1 MADLRVFYGDY
12 DPGMLL
18 ADPHVHTTRSDGWW
32 EPERLAEAAVA
43 RGLSAIGI
51 TDHDDT
57 AGFAVADAVARRGL
71 PLHVYVGQEISARAG
86 GHDVHV
92 LGLDLTDESR
102 AHGSRSG
109 DYRSDSEAGG
119 LPDPAAPARP
129 LVALPTFAQILALDM
144 PVAVEIY
151 NASMIDL
158 KRLRDRSLPVA
169 NDEAR
174 AFYEANRERLS
185 GAIGGTDAHFRT
197 IGRGLTAYRGDLREA
212 IARAD
217 TAVLYRPE
225 RERSAMG
232 SGGVRYGAPAAG
244 SSPEREVRP
253 PPTGR
258 LGAWLRREDV
268 VPVSTHA

>member
-12 DPGMLL
+12 EPGMLL

-51 TDHDDT
+51 TDHDDIA
-57 AGFAVADAVARRGL
+57 AGFAVADAVAKRGL

-92 LGLDLTDESR
+92 LGLDLTDEVRPWQSIPATVEAILKQGGFPILPHPR
-102 AHGSRSG
+102 A
-109 DYRSDSEAGG
+109 AGRG
-119 LPDPAAPARP
+119 
-129 LVALPTFAQILALDM
+129 LPTFAQILALDM

-158 KRLRDRSLPVA
+158 KRLRDRSLPLA

-174 AFYEANRERLS
+174 AFYEANREWLA

-197 IGRGLTAYRGDLREA
+197 VGRGLTAYRGNLREA
-212 IARAD
+212 IARGE

-225 RERSAMG
+225 RERLLPWDPVG
-232 SGGVRYGAPAAG
+232 YVAG
-244 SSPEREVRP
+244 
-253 PPTGR
+253 
-258 LGAWLRREDV
+258 LRRLDRRRSEKYGPRPRVD
-268 VPVSTHA
+268 

>member
-1 MADLRVFYGDY
+1 MADLHVFYGDY
-12 DPGMLL
+12 EPGMQL

-32 EPERLAEAAVA
+32 VPERLAEAAVT

-51 TDHDDT
+51 TDHDDIA
-57 AGFAVADAVARRGL
+57 AGFAVSDAVARRGL

-92 LGLDLTDESR
+92 LGLDLTDEVRPWQSIPATIEAILKQGGFPILPHPR
-102 AHGSRSG
+102 A
-109 DYRSDSEAGG
+109 AGRG
-119 LPDPAAPARP
+119 
-129 LVALPTFAQILALDM
+129 LPTFAQILALDM

-174 AFYEANRERLS
+174 AFYEANRERLA

-197 IGRGLTAYRGDLREA
+197 VGRGLTAYHGDLREA
-212 IARAD
+212 IAKGE

-225 RERSAMG
+225 RERL
-232 SGGVRYGAPAAG
+232 
-244 SSPEREVRP
+244 RP
-253 PPTGR
+253 WDPVGYITG
-258 LGAWLRREDV
+258 LRRLDRRRGEKYGPRPQAD
-268 VPVSTHA
+268 